1 MKMGAA
7 ISFTFDDGL
16 RSQVDWALPIF
27 EELGFKVTFFV
38 IAGQLEVGWDK
49 WRAIAARGHEIGNH
63 SLTHPLGGLPAVR
76 DDDSLEHEIVAG
88 ARLITEKLGHPPVSF
103 AYPFNKRN
111 AQVRAVARRYHPFVR
126 ERWHRYGAWWCN
138 LWLANA
144 RVDRA
149 IARGEWLVPM
159 LHGIETG
166 FQPVNRDFLRAHMQY
181 IASRQVWVDTFG
193 AVSARRQ
200 SENPAR

>member
-1 MKMGAA
+1 MKSGAA

-111 AQVRAVARRYHPFVR
+111 AQVRAVARRYHPVVR
-126 ERWHRYGAWWCN
+126 ER
-138 LWLANA
+138 
-144 RVDRA
+144 
-149 IARGEWLVPM
+149 
-159 LHGIETG
+159 
-166 FQPVNRDFLRAHMQY
+166 
-181 IASRQVWVDTFG
+181 
-193 AVSARRQ
+193 
-200 SENPAR
+200 

>member
-1 MKMGAA
+1 MKPLAA

-16 RSQVDWALPIF
+16 RSQVDLALPVF
-27 EELGFKVTFFV
+27 EEFGFKVTFFV
-38 IAGQLEVGWDK
+38 IAGRLEVSWDE
-49 WRAIAARGHEIGNH
+49 WRSIAQRGHEIGSH
-63 SLTHPLGGLPAVR
+63 SLTHPPGGLPAVH
-76 DDDSLEHEIVAG
+76 DDAELKNE
-88 ARLITEKLGHPPVSF
+88 ITESAKIILEKTGNTPVSF
-103 AYPFNKRN
+103 AYPFNKRD
-111 AQVRAVARRYHPFVR
+111 ARVRAMAHRYHPFVR
-126 ERWHRYGAWWCN
+126 ETWHRYGAWWYN

-181 IASRQVWVDTFG
+181 IAGRQVWVDTFG

>member
-1 MKMGAA
+1 MKPGAA

-16 RSQVDWALPIF
+16 RSQVDWVLPVF
-27 EELGFKVTFFV
+27 EEFGFKVTFFV
-38 IAGQLEVGWDK
+38 IAGRLEVGWDE
-49 WRAIAARGHEIGNH
+49 WRAIAQRGHEIGNH
-63 SLTHPLGGLPAVR
+63 SLTHPAGGLPAVR
-76 DDDSLEHEIVAG
+76 AAGELEHEISES
-88 ARLITEKLGHPPVSF
+88 ARLIAENTGSTPVSF

-111 AQVRAVARRYHPFVR
+111 ARVRAVARRYHPFVR
-126 ERWHRYGAWWCN
+126 ETWHRYGAWWCN

-149 IARGEWLVPM
+149 IAHGEWLVPM

-166 FQPVNRDFLRAHMQY
+166 FQPVSREFLRAHLRH
-181 IASRQVWVDTFG
+181 IAGRRVLVDTFG

-200 SENPAR
+200 AETPAQ

>member
-1 MKMGAA
+1 MKQRTA

-16 RSQVDWALPIF
+16 RSQVDWALPVF
-27 EELGFKVTFFV
+27 EEFGFKATFLV
-38 IAGQLEVGWDK
+38 IAGRLEVEWDE
-49 WRAIAARGHEIGNH
+49 WRAIAQRGHEIGNH
-63 SLTHPLGGLPAVR
+63 SLTHPNGGLPAVR
-76 DDDSLEHEIVAG
+76 DASELEHEVTEG
-88 ARLITEKLGHPPVSF
+88 TRLIAEKTGITPVTF

-111 AQVRAVARRYHPFVR
+111 ARVRAVVRRHHPFVR
-126 ERWHRYGAWWCN
+126 ETWHRYGAWWCN

-166 FQPVNRDFLRAHMQY
+166 FQQVSREFLRAHLQY
-181 IASRQVWVDTFG
+181 IANRQVLVDTFG
-193 AVSARRQ
+193 VVSASRQ
-200 SENPAR
+200 SENQAR